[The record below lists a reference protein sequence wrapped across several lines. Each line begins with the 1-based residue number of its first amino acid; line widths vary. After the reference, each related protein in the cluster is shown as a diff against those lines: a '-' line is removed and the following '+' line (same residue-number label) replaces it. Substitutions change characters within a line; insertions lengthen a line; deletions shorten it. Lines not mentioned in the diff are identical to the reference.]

1 MESISSGAQRS
12 ATNYILISY
21 KIIKKIITKKMIKKN
36 DQEKEKQENV
46 PYVELLTLFQST
58 FSMIPRAFSI
68 SFIEAA

>member
-1 MESISSGAQRS
+1 
-12 ATNYILISY
+12 
-21 KIIKKIITKKMIKKN
+21 MIKKN